1 MQHTKRYLL
10 VPEEIYQSLASP
22 PPSDGTPIGLVRNRI
37 KQIKNDDGINEAE
50 RAIKY
55 EQELKRLNKLT
66 RDEDERPVG
75 VKLENLSDVVD
86 AMPKPVNV
94 KRPIVVATRRHLK
107 FLYKDLSSPVAFTS
121 VEPLLKEARKTQ
133 PKINRTDVQNYLAT
147 QRTYTLHRQAK
158 RRYRRLPTLA
168 PGLHTEWQ
176 ADLAIFD
183 RLAKQNRG
191 YKYLLVC
198 IDTLSRQVFVEPV
211 KTKTSTNMI
220 IAFGRIFKRSKYIPW
235 KVLTDQGKEFTA
247 RAVHHF
253 FRAKDVEHFCM
264 LTSPQFHAGMA
275 ERANRSI
282 KERLYRYFTERNTYK
297 WIDVVQDIV
306 RAINHSP
313 NSSIGMRPADVNFK
327 NAEALRQKLH
337 NAAENVVRRQPR
349 YRVGDRVRIEKYKH
363 VFKKGYL
370 PRFTNELFTVAEVH
384 PERSP
389 VVYRLR
395 DDHNEIIIG
404 TVEQQFVQV
413 EWQTGNTV
421 RIEVPPS
428 NVTNPLE
435 LSKNLYRLLG
445 EGSDPLAKKVRSTQN
460 SFKLVI
466 NKARR
471 WAREEY
477 IKRKTKEKRGVRDEE
492 LLLQALLTDTET
504 LVDLNSV
511 AHGLL
516 AREKRAETSNVPL
529 RIPADD
535 ADSYQ
540 QKLDEYFSKLND
552 KNLSILDELGMTKLN
567 TEIKNLTEEE
577 RATLEATKEMG
588 TEAWIQAYRE
598 IRLVCQFNYNVNR
611 NRFVLNTDPRYVK
624 KVEVSPQLAYI
635 LGFNN
640 TEFMQP
646 EIGAQF
652 MPDMSG
658 GVSSFHVYTP
668 DLIEPMMIGDVTAP
682 VLRIVTIRGNPDQV
696 VEEQFFAI
704 QYHKLLSKEVSE
716 ILIEIRTNSGS
727 LMPFQYGTLDW
738 SAFSS
743 DCVQYGGYNIYRGLP
758 YQRGAGVGAV
768 FRSLMRYLLPIGKQI
783 GSAIGRQGMESGNR
797 VLTNVLE
804 GKDLK
809 DSLVSEIPPTNVSVV
824 RSFFRQVL
832 PLATITQE
840 SPYLFR
846 LYSDNLWTDLSRIY
860 LYLEL
865 SIEKPGAN
873 DKWVAI
879 DDTDTSVSAIQ
890 GIGQTFVQQLKVTV
904 GNTEVYDSGNLYPFK
919 AYITNELSFPINAK
933 KNFLGSTGY
942 YHTVNQDDST
952 DDGFKERC
960 KIFKGGKNA
969 QFLSRLDF
977 DLGNQELYLLN
988 NLDLLFTI
996 YKAKDVFLLQTLKA
1010 NDTTKY
1016 RLTVHDVK
1024 IYAKMVEVQPSL
1036 NMSLYKTLEKQPATY
1051 AVRKTEIKSSFIS
1064 VGRYEFE
1071 YNVFSATIP
1080 RRVTIALVGNSAFH
1094 GDYKLS
1100 PFMFEPFD
1108 LREISIHAGGVV
1120 YPAVP
1125 YKLNFSK
1132 DHFVSAFVDMYEAL
1146 GMANSE
1152 RSFDISMAQF
1162 KKGWTFFVI
1171 PLTSTLD
1178 DSCGFELLRSGTT
1191 NVRATFN
1198 SPIPLGG
1205 VEMIVLGEFDQM
1217 IMVDYNRH
1225 IVTDSKL
1232 G

>member
-10 VPEEIYQSLASP
+10 VPEDIYQSLAAPS
-22 PPSDGTPIGLVRNRI
+22 PSDGTPIGLVRNRI
-37 KQIKNDDGINEAE
+37 KQIKNDDCINDAE
-50 RAIKY
+50 RAAKY

-66 RDEDERPVG
+66 KDEDERPVG
-75 VKLENLSDVVD
+75 VKLENLNDVVD

-94 KRPIVVATRRHLK
+94 RRPIVVATRRHLK

-121 VEPLLKEARKTQ
+121 AEPLLREARKTQ
-133 PKINRTDVQNYLAT
+133 PKINRADVQNYLAT

-191 YKYLLVC
+191 YQYLLVC

-211 KTKTSTNMI
+211 KTKTSVNMI
-220 IAFGRIFKRSKYIPW
+220 RAFGRIFKRSKYIPW

-247 RAVHHF
+247 RTVQHF

-282 KERLYRYFTERNTYK
+282 KERLYRYFTERNTYT

-363 VFKKGYL
+363 VFQKGYL

-384 PERSP
+384 TERSP

-395 DDHNEIIIG
+395 DDHNEIISG

-421 RIEVPPS
+421 RIELPLS
-428 NVTNPLE
+428 NITNPHE

-477 IKRKTKEKRGVRDEE
+477 IKRKTKEKRSIRDEE
-492 LLLQALLTDTET
+492 LLLQALLTDTGT
-504 LVDLNSV
+504 LVELNRV
-511 AHGLL
+511 DHGLL
-516 AREKRAETSNVPL
+516 AREKRAATSNVPL
-529 RIPADD
+529 KMPADD
-535 ADSYQ
+535 NDSYQ
-540 QKLDEYFSKLND
+540 HKLDDYFSKLSD
-552 KNLSILDELGMTKLN
+552 KNFSILDELCMTKLN
-567 TEIKNLTEEE
+567 AEIKNLTEDE
-577 RATLEATKEMG
+577 RALLEATN
-588 TEAWIQAYRE
+588 A
-598 IRLVCQFNYNVNR
+598 
-611 NRFVLNTDPRYVK
+611 
-624 KVEVSPQLAYI
+624 
-635 LGFNN
+635 
-640 TEFMQP
+640 
-646 EIGAQF
+646 
-652 MPDMSG
+652 
-658 GVSSFHVYTP
+658 
-668 DLIEPMMIGDVTAP
+668 
-682 VLRIVTIRGNPDQV
+682 
-696 VEEQFFAI
+696 
-704 QYHKLLSKEVSE
+704 
-716 ILIEIRTNSGS
+716 
-727 LMPFQYGTLDW
+727 
-738 SAFSS
+738 
-743 DCVQYGGYNIYRGLP
+743 
-758 YQRGAGVGAV
+758 
-768 FRSLMRYLLPIGKQI
+768 
-783 GSAIGRQGMESGNR
+783 
-797 VLTNVLE
+797 
-804 GKDLK
+804 
-809 DSLVSEIPPTNVSVV
+809 
-824 RSFFRQVL
+824 
-832 PLATITQE
+832 
-840 SPYLFR
+840 
-846 LYSDNLWTDLSRIY
+846 
-860 LYLEL
+860 
-865 SIEKPGAN
+865 
-873 DKWVAI
+873 
-879 DDTDTSVSAIQ
+879 DTSVSAIQ

-952 DDGFKERC
+952 DDGFKER
-960 KIFKGGKNA
+960 F
-969 QFLSRLDF
+969 
-977 DLGNQELYLLN
+977 
-988 NLDLLFTI
+988 
-996 YKAKDVFLLQTLKA
+996 
-1010 NDTTKY
+1010 
-1016 RLTVHDVK
+1016 HDVK

-1108 LREISIHAGGVV
+1108 LREIS
-1120 YPAVP
+1120 
-1125 YKLNFSK
+1125 